1 MPAPLD
7 RLISLH
13 PPSGT
18 WLGPARLLPVKQVDL
33 WGFRAPGC
41 RVRWPRLPYKAHA
54 YDFVYWQVGCRTL
67 LTENKDFPRRGVLK
81 ILRICG
87 FRCGFFKKTRFAN
100 AHLFISGQFGGGF
113 PCEDTE
119 DLAATSLASNEVY
132 DWCQVLMEAGN
143 LRKTYRRGG
152 TVFSRETDG
161 ARFTAVDKVSFSVPE
176 LPSI

>member
-54 YDFVYWQVGCRTL
+54 YDFVYGKWDAERFSQ
-67 LTENKDFPRRGVLK
+67 K
-81 ILRICG
+81 IKT
-87 FRCGFFKKTRFAN
+87 FR
-100 AHLFISGQFGGGF
+100 
-113 PCEDTE
+113 
-119 DLAATSLASNEVY
+119 
-132 DWCQVLMEAGN
+132 AGE
-143 LRKTYRRGG
+143 
-152 TVFSRETDG
+152 F
-161 ARFTAVDKVSFSVPE
+161 
-176 LPSI
+176 